1 MDTLSGISD
10 PFSTFAQ
17 TGFAG
22 AQGRLGMTSTAPL
35 GDLAPTAGPAP
46 QDLDASSLLSLRNP
60 VTVFGLIAAVTF
72 GLIAVSSHVRVG
84 KARASASIGKE

>member
-1 MDTLSGISD
+1 MSGILD
-10 PFSTFAQ
+10 PFDTYAN

-22 AQGRLGMTSTAPL
+22 AQGRLGATSTAPL
-35 GDLAPTAGPAP
+35 DPLASVAGPSP
-46 QDLDASSLLSLRNP
+46 KDLQASSLLSLRNP
-60 VTVFGLIAAVTF
+60 VTIFGLFAAVTF